1 VGLGRGIRRN
11 GALVG
16 LLAAVWATGCG
27 GGSDTYSAS
36 RFSECLQSRDASPT
50 EMAADDSSS
59 QQGSMRD
66 RLADEAR
73 DQNGA
78 VRAFT
83 NTEAPNESSITVLFF
98 RGTDEAQRAA
108 QRVED
113 DVDAEAKRQRDQGL
127 EPAEA
132 LHPRC
137 GRRRSSWTSRPRR
150 KAACWTSASIRA
162 RASRVGQRIPTVS
175 RAES

>member
-1 VGLGRGIRRN
+1 MTRREARAGLGRGIRRS

-16 LLAAVWATGCG
+16 LLAAAWVTGCG

-50 EMAADDSSS
+50 ELPADDSSS
-59 QQGSMRD
+59 EQGSIRD

-98 RGTDEAQRAA
+98 RGTDEAQRAV

-113 DVDAEAKRQRDQGL
+113 DIDAEAKRQRDQGL
-127 EPAEA
+127 EPAEVPPPEVRENA
-132 LHPRC
+132 VILDKP
-137 GRRRSSWTSRPRR
+137 TE
-150 KAACWTSASIRA
+150 AQ
-162 RASRVGQRIPTVS
+162 SRVLDECLDQS
-175 RAES
+175 SS

>member
-1 VGLGRGIRRN
+1 VRKRETRAALGSRLRRK

-16 LLAAVWATGCG
+16 LLAAACATGCG
-27 GGSDTYSAS
+27 GSSDTYSAS

-50 EMAADDSSS
+50 EEAADGSSS
-59 QQGSMRD
+59 QQGSIRD
-66 RLADEAR
+66 QLASEAR

-98 RGTDEAQRAA
+98 RDTDEAEGAA

-113 DVDAEAKRQRDQGL
+113 DIDAEAKRQREQGL
-127 EPAEA
+127 KPAEVPPPEVRENA
-132 LHPRC
+132 VILDEP
-137 GRRRSSWTSRPRR
+137 TE
-150 KAACWTSASIRA
+150 AQ
-162 RASRVGQRIPTVS
+162 SRVLDECLD
-175 RAES
+175 ESSN

>member
-1 VGLGRGIRRN
+1 MRRRETQERLGRKLKRK

-16 LLAAVWATGCG
+16 LVAAAWATGCG

-50 EMAADDSSS
+50 ELAADDSSN
-59 QQGSMRD
+59 QQGSIRD

-113 DVDAEAKRQRDQGL
+113 DIDAEASRQREEGL
-127 EPAEA
+127 EPAEVA
-132 LHPRC
+132 PPEVRENAVILDEP
-137 GRRRSSWTSRPRR
+137 TE
-150 KAACWTSASIRA
+150 AQ
-162 RASRVGQRIPTVS
+162 SRVLDECLDQS
-175 RAES
+175 SS